1 MNNFDTCKAFV
12 AGAKSGKGSNLFF
25 ENGIIYSYG
34 THFPMARFVGDTI
47 VMHKEKYSQST
58 SKHQSYLRR
67 AIEYGRRDYIYTD
80 TIEEMNR
87 LFIVYRDSH
96 KKEDK

>member
-25 ENGIIYSYG
+25 EDGVIYSYG
-34 THFPMARFVGDTI
+34 RHFPMARFVGDTI

-67 AIEYGRRDYIYTD
+67 AIEYGGRDYIYVD
-80 TIEEMNR
+80 TIKEMNR
-87 LFIVYRDSH
+87 LFTVYKDGL
-96 KKEDK
+96 KKGGS